1 MLEMK
6 LIIKGVVQGVG
17 YRYSI
22 VAGVEKLSLPVVG
35 YVKNLADGSVEILAH
50 GDIESLKSLR
60 KVAREGSSRSNVREI
75 IESELTPV
83 EDSEYSDFSI
93 QM

>member
-22 VAGVEKLSLPVVG
+22 VAGVERCSLPIVG

-60 KVAREGSSRSNVREI
+60 KIAREGSSRSNVREI
-75 IESELTPV
+75 IESELTPL
-83 EDSEYSDFSI
+83 EESQYQDFSV